1 MKLKVNL
8 QLSKLMRNVD
18 LITRKSILRSKEK
31 NLKITRQVKD
41 RMV

>member
-8 QLSKLMRNVD
+8 QLSRLMQNVD
-18 LITRKSILRSKEK
+18 LITRKSILRRKEK
-31 NLKITRQVKD
+31 KVKITRQVKD

>member
-8 QLSKLMRNVD
+8 QLSRLIQNVD
-18 LITRKSILRSKEK
+18 LITRKSILRRKEK
-31 NLKITRQVKD
+31 KVKITRQVKD

>member
-8 QLSKLMRNVD
+8 QLSRLMRNVD
-18 LITRKSILRSKEK
+18 LITRKSILRRKEK
-31 NLKITRQVKD
+31 KVKITRQVKD